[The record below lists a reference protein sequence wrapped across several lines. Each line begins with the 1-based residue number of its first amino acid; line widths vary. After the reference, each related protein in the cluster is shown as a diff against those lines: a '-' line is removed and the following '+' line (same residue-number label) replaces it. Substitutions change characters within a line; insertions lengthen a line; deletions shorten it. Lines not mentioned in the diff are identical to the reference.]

1 VSSTGGVARSV
12 VGRRMRVF
20 AMLIGLVVL
29 SGAVQSGAAGGAT
42 AKPHRGGPA
51 ARAFV
56 DVRTA
61 GASGAV
67 LRQRATTLAASP
79 SIAVMKLGHQ
89 LGLQGAI
96 SIDPLT
102 GTPRMVGRLDGFLT
116 GPSAAPAADVALG
129 YVKDHA
135 SVFKLSARSMAGLR
149 LVRDYVD
156 VAGTHHLGWAQTL
169 HGIPL
174 FGNGLQASV
183 ARDGRLINLTGSPVS
198 DLGDVSTSPS
208 LSAASALAA
217 ARSDVGVTR
226 STRLDSAKLVLFQ
239 TLGGTRLG
247 WQTVTMSSPTAY
259 LHVIDA
265 GTGRVLFRMSLTDDA
280 NGKVFDYWPGAPLGG
295 TQHTVSFTAPGW
307 LPAFREHR
315 LQGNNT
321 HVYTDVNDDNVPQSS
336 EEVSASSDHSWD
348 FTFQP
353 FATPAGGPPCVPQF
367 MCSWNPDQANS
378 WRANRRQ
385 NATQVFFYVNNFHD
399 HLAAAPIGFTAA
411 AGNFQQHNP
420 SGQGL
425 GHDAVQAQPDDG
437 ANLDS
442 GLPDGGHVDN
452 ANMSTPPDGTPPI
465 MQMYLF
471 HQPNTGNLDPFLASN
486 GGDEADVVYHEYT
499 HGLSNRLVVDA
510 NGVSTLN
517 GAQPGAMGEAW
528 SDWYAMDF
536 LNNLG
541 FQPDPQ
547 GSGDVLVGRYV
558 SENANLIRTQPMDC
572 AVGAPA
578 SRCPGTP
585 DVGSGGYTYGDFG
598 KIIGQPEVHA
608 DGEIWGE
615 TLWDLRRA
623 LGSSLT
629 ENLVTRAMELS
640 PAAPSYLDMRNAILQ
655 ADQVVNGGR
664 AHDTIWKVF
673 AHRGMGYFA
682 ASVDGQDT
690 HPVEDFSL
698 PPGPGTPT
706 GSFRG
711 RVTDVQTGA
720 VLPGTRVF
728 FGGHASGFPGAD
740 LSDTTNANGRFE
752 IDGIFVGTYHDVVA
766 FADGYDRAVITQT
779 IAAQTAGATTH
790 NFRLVRDWASALKG
804 ASVAAFDGPDFTAFG
819 CGPINA
825 IDQQQG
831 VGWGS
836 TSDLSPTGQPTAN
849 TPKSIVVQLPAA
861 VDISTF
867 GVDPSNTCG
876 DSPSASTGDFK
887 IETSTD
893 GKTFQVAAQ
902 GQFTPADL
910 GKVNTVTP
918 AAGTTAGVKFVR
930 FTMINPQV
938 FQIPGAS
945 CPGPFSGC
953 DFMDM
958 SELEVYGSQ
967 S

>member
-1 VSSTGGVARSV
+1 MSSTGGVARSV

-20 AMLIGLVVL
+20 AMLIGVVVL
-29 SGAVQSGAAGGAT
+29 GGAVQSGAAGGAT
-42 AKPHRGGPA
+42 AKSHLGGPS

-56 DVRTA
+56 DVRTSGTA
-61 GASGAV
+61 GAV

-79 SIAVMKLGHQ
+79 SIAVTKLGHQ

-116 GPSAAPAADVALG
+116 GPSAAPASDVALG
-129 YVKDHA
+129 YVKNHA
-135 SVFKLSARSMAGLR
+135 KVFKLSARSMAGLR

-169 HGIPL
+169 HGVPL

-198 DLGDVSTSPS
+198 DLGDVSAVPS
-208 LSAASALAA
+208 VSASRALAT
-217 ARSDVGVTR
+217 ARSDVGVAR
-226 STRLDSAKLVLFQ
+226 ATRLDSAKLVLFQ
-239 TLGGTRLG
+239 TLAGTRLG

-259 LHVIDA
+259 LHVVDA
-265 GTGRVLFRMSLTDDA
+265 RTGRVLFRKSLTDDA

-295 TQHTVSFTAPGW
+295 TQHVVDFSAPGW
-307 LPAFREHR
+307 LPATREHR

-321 HVYTDVNDDNVPQSS
+321 HVYTDVNDDNVPQSG
-336 EEVSASSDHSWD
+336 EEVSASSDHSWN

-378 WRANRRQ
+378 WRTNRRQ

-399 HLAAAPIGFTAA
+399 HLMAAPIGFTPA
-411 AGNFQQHNP
+411 AGNFQQSNP
-420 SGQGL
+420 AGQGV

-517 GAQPGAMGEAW
+517 GPQPGAMGEAW

-547 GSGDVLVGRYV
+547 GAGDVLVGRYV

-572 AVGAPA
+572 PVGAAA

-615 TLWDLRRA
+615 TLWDLRKK

-629 ENLVTRAMELS
+629 EELVTRAMELS
-640 PAAPSYLDMRNAILQ
+640 PANPSYLDMRNAILQ
-655 ADQVVNGGR
+655 ADEVVNGGD
-664 AHDTIWKVF
+664 ANDTIWQVF

-682 ASVDGQDT
+682 ASIDGNDAHPIADT
-690 HPVEDFSL
+690 HL
-698 PPGPGTPT
+698 PPGPGTPKGT
-706 GSFRG
+706 FRG
-711 RVTDVQTGA
+711 KVTDIQTGDPIA
-720 VLPGTRVF
+720 GTSVF

-740 LSDTTNANGRFE
+740 LSDTTGAQGRFE
-752 IDGIFVGTYHDVVA
+752 IKGIFVGTYRDVVA
-766 FADGYDRAVITQT
+766 FANGYDRIAITQT
-779 IAAQTAGATTH
+779 ISASSAGATTH
-790 NFRLVRDWASALKG
+790 NFQLVRDWASALKG
-804 ASVAAFDGPDFTAFG
+804 GSVTAFNGPDFTGFG

-825 IDQQQG
+825 IDQSQG
-831 VGWGS
+831 AGWGS
-836 TSDLSPTGQPTAN
+836 TSDLSPTGQQTPN
-849 TPKSIVVQLPAA
+849 TPKFIVVQLPETI
-861 VDISTF
+861 DISTF

-876 DSPSASTGDFK
+876 DSPSAATGDFK
-887 IETSTD
+887 IETSTN
-893 GKTFQVAAQ
+893 GTTYQVAAT
-902 GQFTPADL
+902 GTFTPADL

-918 AAGTTAGVKFVR
+918 AAGTTAGVRFVR

-938 FQIPGAS
+938 FQIPGAT

-958 SELEVYGSQ
+958 SELEVYGSP